1 VSYTYQY
8 ARPALTVDC
17 ILFTVNFV
25 SKQLEVLLIRR
36 KHDPFK
42 NCLAHPGGFVNV
54 GECTED
60 AAKRELEEETGFKID
75 FLEQLYTF
83 SSPNRDPREHV
94 VTVAYYGLVPK
105 QQVQGADDALEA
117 IWVPVENV
125 IGPKKREQLAFDHEN
140 ILKVAHERLT
150 SKLRYAPVGFNLL
163 PEKFTLNELHQL
175 YEIVLMKEI
184 HKANFRTKM
193 LSMDILVEVGVQE
206 DVSHRPAKIYSFD
219 AEKYNNAINNG
230 FNFQI

>member
-1 VSYTYQY
+1 MSFTYQY

-25 SKQLEVLLIRR
+25 TKKLEVLLIRR
-36 KHDPFK
+36 KNDPFK

-54 GECTED
+54 GESTED

-75 FLEQLYTF
+75 FMEQLKTF

-94 VTVAYYGLVPK
+94 VTVAYYSLVSK
-105 QQVQGADDALEA
+105 SDVQAADDALEA
-117 IWVPVENV
+117 MWVPVEHV
-125 IGPKKREQLAFDHEN
+125 IGPNKKEQLAFDHEH
-140 ILKVAHERLT
+140 ILSVAHERLT
-150 SKLRYAPVGFNLL
+150 SKIRYAPIGFNLL
-163 PEKFTLNELHQL
+163 PEQFTLNELHQL
-175 YEIVLMKEI
+175 YEIILMKPI

-193 LSMDILVEVGVQE
+193 LAMDILVEVGLQE
-206 DVSHRPAKIYSFD
+206 DVKHRPAKIYSFD
-219 AEKYNNAINNG
+219 AAKYGDAINNS